1 MTYKFFMEEYI
12 IMATKKTTTTTARK
26 STGKGWL
33 IRACSYFALIIAAFM
48 FLFGGIFSGKA
59 QSVLNLIGQLFMLIG
74 IGIPAYDYTRGKKI
88 AWKVIY
94 WVALAIY
101 LFGCVFGIIRAF

>member
-48 FLFGGIFSGKA
+48 FLFGINFNIYYLLLARYSLFS
-59 QSVLNLIGQLFMLIG
+59 
-74 IGIPAYDYTRGKKI
+74 T
-88 AWKVIY
+88 
-94 WVALAIY
+94 
-101 LFGCVFGIIRAF
+101 

>member
-48 FLFGGIFSGKA
+48 FLFGGIFRARYS
-59 QSVLNLIGQLFMLIG
+59 LFS
-74 IGIPAYDYTRGKKI
+74 T
-88 AWKVIY
+88 
-94 WVALAIY
+94 
-101 LFGCVFGIIRAF
+101 